1 MHGCGACSTLARVTA
16 SSPYDRIGGA
26 SAVRALVDRFYDLM
40 RELPEAATILAMHPP
55 DLVGSR
61 DKLFEFLSGWLGG
74 PQLYIEK
81 RGHPRLRMR
90 HMSFAVDDAARDAWM
105 LCMRR
110 ALDECVDDAMLTE
123 TLGSAFQRMA
133 DHTRNSGPQQRPE
146 DPPKQ

>member
-1 MHGCGACSTLARVTA
+1 MLYARRVVNVA
-16 SSPYDRIGGA
+16 SPYERLGGA
-26 SAVRALVDRFYDLM
+26 VAVRTLVDRFYDLM
-40 RELPEAATILAMHPP
+40 RELPEARAILAMHPV
-55 DLVGSR
+55 DQAGSR

-90 HMSFAVDDAARDAWM
+90 HMPFAVDDAARDAWM

-110 ALDECVDDAMLTE
+110 ALDECVDDAMLKQ

-133 DHTRNSGPQQRPE
+133 DHTRNFGPEGRGDQ
-146 DPPKQ
+146 

>member
-1 MHGCGACSTLARVTA
+1 M
-16 SSPYDRIGGA
+16 GGA
-26 SAVRALVDRFYDLM
+26 VAVRELVDRFYDLM
-40 RELPEAATILAMHPP
+40 RELPEARDILAMHPP
-55 DLVGSR
+55 DLIGSR

-110 ALDECVDDAMLTE
+110 ALDECVDDAMLKE
-123 TLGSAFQRMA
+123 TLRSAFQRMA
-133 DHTRNSGPQQRPE
+133 DHTRNIGQQARPE
-146 DPPKQ
+146 DKREE